1 MLKNQVIFN
10 FTLFLAK
17 DNRRCS
23 RSSGLTFSTHVSW
36 SPRHT
41 NLCFSF
47 CSSSFFFWLLFLS
60 CSSSS
65 DSNTRPTTNASHLV
79 FYSTL
84 RTVVVGWGSW
94 TFQVDLRTWTKSKY
108 WSKLKVRWYRF
119 DTSGWMTSSTWVY
132 HSWSLAL
139 PRLSS
144 TWNITHTHT
153 HHVVSESFSGR
164 RTHRSVPA
172 SRSERV
178 QVGRFPSAQQK
189 RLDEFPSFHENHIKN
204 DPLLTEQTGAE
215 NQEFESRRE
224 TPPAD
229 TPWPGQ
235 PSSTRDLWRTVF
247 LKNGSIDLQCDI
259 RKAHLT
265 EVGSVLS
272 AACRGPCPLL

>member
-1 MLKNQVIFN
+1 MFQF
-10 FTLFLAK
+10 LFQLLLLA
-17 DNRRCS
+17 S
-23 RSSGLTFSTHVSW
+23 FSQLFVV
-36 SPRHT
+36 
-41 NLCFSF
+41 
-47 CSSSFFFWLLFLS
+47 FWLK
-60 CSSSS
+60 
-65 DSNTRPTTNASHLV
+65 
-79 FYSTL
+79 YSTNNKRLSSRLLLDSTNRSRRL
-84 RTVVVGWGSW
+84 RVVNFSGWFTNMNEEQILS
-94 TFQVDLRTWTKSKY
+94 FR
-108 WSKLKVRWYRF
+108 SKLKVRWYRF

-153 HHVVSESFSGR
+153 HTHHVVSESFSGR
-164 RTHRSVPA
+164 WSHRSVPA
-172 SRSERV
+172 SRSERG

-204 DPLLTEQTGAE
+204 DPLMTEQTGAE

-247 LKNGSIDLQCDI
+247 LKMVP
-259 RKAHLT
+259 LT
-265 EVGSVLS
+265 FSVTSEKHTWQKWDQFCQLPVG
-272 AACRGPCPLL
+272 GPVHCCKNN